1 MIKKILSLSCI
12 ASAAALFSQ
21 SADAALLITFTEVG
35 NNVQAVTSGELVVLQ
50 GASQANFSD
59 ELSGTET
66 SLFAVE
72 SNQLI
77 NVVQSGLV
85 TNSDLLVNPDSST
98 GDIFGYDGSQL
109 FYGNDVDVE
118 SDFDIDISTQVI
130 NTITPETTWIWEGV
144 TLADIGLGDLGTT
157 EELVYTAFGTGDT
170 ISFVSATAVP
180 EPSSTML
187 ISMGVIG
194 LLIRRSRR

>member
-21 SADAALLITFTEVG
+21 SADAALLITFTQVG

-109 FYGNDVDVE
+109 FYGDDVDVE

-130 NTITPETTWIWEGV
+130 NTITC
-144 TLADIGLGDLGTT
+144 LL
-157 EELVYTAFGTGDT
+157 YTSPSPRDQRG
-170 ISFVSATAVP
+170 SRM
-180 EPSSTML
+180 PSSA
-187 ISMGVIG
+187 
-194 LLIRRSRR
+194 